1 MTFGGSY
8 PQCQRRP
15 QQDVLPDT
23 TLQYSNSYWAT
34 STSSPD
40 HHNSMI
46 SGKIIYYASCS
57 NSTIHDSFGNSSGIP
72 SISSRNGLTRY
83 VM

>member
-1 MTFGGSY
+1 MNFGGSY

-23 TLQYSNSYWAT
+23 TLQYSYWAS

-40 HHNSMI
+40 HMI
-46 SGKIIYYASCS
+46 SGKKTTIILNNLY
-57 NSTIHDSFGNSSGIP
+57 
-72 SISSRNGLTRY
+72 
-83 VM
+83 

>member
-1 MTFGGSY
+1 MNFGGSY

-23 TLQYSNSYWAT
+23 TLQYSYWAS

-40 HHNSMI
+40 HML
-46 SGKIIYYASCS
+46 SGMKLLL
-57 NSTIHDSFGNSSGIP
+57 F
-72 SISSRNGLTRY
+72 
-83 VM
+83 